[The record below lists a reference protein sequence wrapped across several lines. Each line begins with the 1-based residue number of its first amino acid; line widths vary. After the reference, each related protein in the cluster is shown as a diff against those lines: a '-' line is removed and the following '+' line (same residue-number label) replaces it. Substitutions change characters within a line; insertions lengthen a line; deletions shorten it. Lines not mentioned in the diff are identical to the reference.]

1 MLVPAFFMMIAGN
14 LGFPIGLR
22 AVLWSYNALL
32 KPGSHHKQLT
42 NFILEHPRRMVFY
55 LFPPYETI
63 ALLFVIAVL
72 TSIDWIFFYVSSWE
86 YVSIKLTL
94 TWQVLD
100 IGYRE
105 QGVFAIVPAGARV
118 INGLV
123 QSAAVR
129 SAGFYVVVRQA
140 L

>member
-1 MLVPAFFMMIAGN
+1 
-14 LGFPIGLR
+14 
-22 AVLWSYNALL
+22 
-32 KPGSHHKQLT
+32 
-42 NFILEHPRRMVFY
+42 MVFY